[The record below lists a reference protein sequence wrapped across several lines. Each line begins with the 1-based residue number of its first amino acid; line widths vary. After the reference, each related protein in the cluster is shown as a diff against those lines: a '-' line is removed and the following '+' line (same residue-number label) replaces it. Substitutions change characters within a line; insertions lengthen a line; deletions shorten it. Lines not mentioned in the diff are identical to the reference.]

1 MLRILRF
8 PDLQDA
14 GIVDN
19 RATLY
24 RWIKDQGFPPG
35 VLLGP
40 NSRGW
45 IEEDIVSWVHSRPV
59 EEDLR
64 GGL

>member
-19 RATLY
+19 RATLS

-35 VLLGP
+35 VMLGP
-40 NSRGW
+40 NTRGW
-45 IEEDIVSWVHSRPV
+45 IEADIVNWVHSRPAG
-59 EEDLR
+59 EDLR

>member
-40 NSRGW
+40 KTRGW
-45 IEEDIVSWVHSRPV
+45 VESDVLDWVHSRPV